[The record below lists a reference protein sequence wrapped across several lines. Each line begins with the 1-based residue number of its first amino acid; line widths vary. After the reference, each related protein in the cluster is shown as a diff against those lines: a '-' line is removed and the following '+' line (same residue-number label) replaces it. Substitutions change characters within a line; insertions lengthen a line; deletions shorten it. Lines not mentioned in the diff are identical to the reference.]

1 MSYDWKELVKGCIT
15 MWEFTFSLVLYHVV
29 VIITNKLGLLVVL
42 LFVCFCC
49 FCWFLCGFMSLD
61 WMLMILCDQYKM
73 TV

>member
-42 LFVCFCC
+42 LFFLVSV
-49 FCWFLCGFMSLD
+49 WFYEPRLD
-61 WMLMILCDQYKM
+61 VDDI
-73 TV
+73 V